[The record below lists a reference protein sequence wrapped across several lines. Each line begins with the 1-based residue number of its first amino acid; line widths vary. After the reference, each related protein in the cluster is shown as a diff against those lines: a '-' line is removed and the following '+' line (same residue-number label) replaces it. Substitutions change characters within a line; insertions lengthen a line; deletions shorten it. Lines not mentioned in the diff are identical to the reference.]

1 MDASEPGQ
9 ACLAGFYV
17 SDTTVFAA
25 SVAAS
30 VAPGG
35 STTIATETVATETVA
50 TEKNSSDK
58 QPFANYPRPI
68 LGVEC
73 DLSGCSTRVDN
84 ISSSDSKSPDSS
96 APQAGGSPDS
106 ARAPVIPGLRIIGRA
121 EHGISR
127 QQISPNS
134 LKVLYKLNDAGF
146 QAYIVGGGVR
156 DILLGLHPKDFDIA
170 TDATPEETKALFRNS
185 RIIGRRFRIVHVQFG
200 REIIEV
206 STFRALQ
213 TDNVA
218 TVEGGGLS
226 RRESQLDAVHSTSG
240 MILRDN
246 VFGSMEEDVLRR
258 DFTVNALYYTVRNF
272 EVHDYVNGMADID
285 LRTLRMIGDPEQR
298 YREDPVRILRALRLA
313 AKLNFRLAPET
324 EAPLHSCAALLES
337 VPPARLFDEYLKL
350 FFSGHGESVLE
361 LLEQHGVFHI
371 LFPAAR
377 TTPGQDGEQL
387 RRLIRL
393 GCASTDARINEEK
406 SVTPAFLLSVM
417 LWPAVKARGELLE
430 TEGQSPLQ
438 AMHEAGN
445 EVLGEQL
452 QRISIPRRFSMPMRE
467 IWDLQVRLT
476 NRRGK
481 RAELLLEH
489 KRFRAA
495 YDFLLLREASGENLE
510 GLGQWWTEFQEA
522 NPQRQGE
529 LQEAIQGRATHSR
542 NQRRRTRSRRRK
554 PATQNSDDS

>member
-1 MDASEPGQ
+1 MLRNPARLASPGFIYPVLPFQLAFLVLPASPEPAFVNYPIRGLRVE
-9 ACLAGFYV
+9 CEL
-17 SDTTVFAA
+17 
-25 SVAAS
+25 SV
-30 VAPGG
+30 
-35 STTIATETVATETVA
+35 STT
-50 TEKNSSDK
+50 
-58 QPFANYPRPI
+58 Q
-68 LGVEC
+68 
-73 DLSGCSTRVDN
+73 VDV
-84 ISSSDSKSPDSS
+84 ISSSDSSS
-96 APQAGGSPDS
+96 LDTPGTPAAAAPS
-106 ARAPVIPGLRIIGRA
+106 LRIISRA

-127 QQISPNS
+127 QVISPNS

-156 DILLGLHPKDFDIA
+156 DLLLGLHPKDFDIA

-218 TVEGGGLS
+218 MVDGGLS
-226 RRESQLDAVHSTSG
+226 RQESQLDAVHSTSG

-285 LRTLRMIGDPEQR
+285 LRTLRMIGDPGQR

-324 EAPLHSCAALLES
+324 EAPLRPCAPLLES
-337 VPPARLFDEYLKL
+337 VPPARLFDEFMKL
-350 FFSGHGESVLE
+350 FFSGHSENVLD
-361 LLEQHGVFHI
+361 LLEQHGVFDI

-377 TTPGQDGEQL
+377 TAPGTEGEQQ

-393 GCASTDARINEEK
+393 ACASTDARINEEK
-406 SVTPAFLLSVM
+406 SVTPAFLLSVI
-417 LWPAVKARGELLE
+417 LWPAVDKRRMELE
-430 TEGQSPLQ
+430 GEGQSPLQ
-438 AMHEAGN
+438 AMHDAGN
-445 EVLGEQL
+445 AVLGEQL
-452 QRISIPRRFSMPMRE
+452 QRIAIPKRFSMPMRE

-481 RAELLLEH
+481 RAEMLLSH

-495 YDFLLLREASGENLE
+495 YDFLLLREAAGEELE

-522 NPQRQGE
+522 NPDRQAE
-529 LQEAIQGRATHSR
+529 LQGAVTDGSPRSSG
-542 NQRRRTRSRRRK
+542 RRRRVKSRRK
-554 PATQNSDDS
+554 PSTTPNSDDS

>member
-1 MDASEPGQ
+1 MNA
-9 ACLAGFYV
+9 L
-17 SDTTVFAA
+17 
-25 SVAAS
+25 
-30 VAPGG
+30 
-35 STTIATETVATETVA
+35 
-50 TEKNSSDK
+50 SS
-58 QPFANYPRPI
+58 
-68 LGVEC
+68 
-73 DLSGCSTRVDN
+73 
-84 ISSSDSKSPDSS
+84 
-96 APQAGGSPDS
+96 
-106 ARAPVIPGLRIIGRA
+106 LRIIGRA

-156 DILLGLHPKDFDIA
+156 DLLLGLHPKDFDIA
-170 TDATPEETKALFRNS
+170 TDATPEETRALFRNS

-218 TVEGGGLS
+218 MVEGGLS
-226 RRESQLDAVHSTSG
+226 RQESQLDAVHSTSG

-324 EAPLHSCAALLES
+324 EAPLRSCAPLLES
-337 VPPARLFDEYLKL
+337 VPPARLFDEFMKL

-361 LLEQHGVFHI
+361 LLEHHTVFDT

-377 TTPGQDGEQL
+377 TAPDAAGEQL

-393 GCASTDARINEEK
+393 ACASTDARINAEK
-406 SVTPAFLLSVM
+406 SVTPAFLLSVL
-417 LWPAVKARGELLE
+417 LWPSVDVRRKALE
-430 TEGQSPLQ
+430 AQGQSPLQ

-445 EVLGEQL
+445 AVLVEQL
-452 QRISIPRRFSMPMRE
+452 QRIAIPRRFSMPMRE
-467 IWDLQVRLT
+467 IWDLQVRLS

-481 RAELLLEH
+481 RAEMLLGH

-495 YDFLLLREASGENLE
+495 YDFLLLREASGEALD

-522 NPQRQGE
+522 NPQRQAE
-529 LQEAIQGRATHSR
+529 LQGVVQERAHSPG
-542 NQRRRTRSRRRK
+542 RRRRVKSRRRK
-554 PATQNSDDS
+554 APAQDSNDS